1 MSNSILPI
9 GSIVHT
15 IETKNFEFMIVG
27 YYPIN
32 PETSETY
39 LYSAVLYPR
48 GINGDATIF
57 FLNEKDITEVLFIG
71 YKSEQLETLVEY
83 VNQII
88 SINEELN

>member
-48 GINGDATIF
+48 GINGDSKIF
-57 FLNEKDITEVLFIG
+57 FLNENDISEVLFTG
-71 YKSEQLETLVEY
+71 YKSEQLETFVEY
-83 VNQII
+83 LDVVKQLQT
-88 SINEELN
+88 EE